1 MCFSS
6 ALKTQKLRQHSN
18 TLHMLNVMNT
28 LTLTKGGLEGELRHY
43 RRQQAYVN
51 AIPAMNM
58 LGNSILKKIIATRP
72 STLKQL

>member
-1 MCFSS
+1 MLFQCFENPKIVPT
-6 ALKTQKLRQHSN
+6 LY